1 VSRKVLVLNNDNAF
15 LDLMKLVLTDEG
27 YAVEVRKVWDDAYD
41 VVKRVR
47 PDLIILDVLL
57 DSGGKGFELIDLL
70 TLDPK
75 TREIPVILAST
86 NTVQLRE
93 RMEAFATMGIPVIGK
108 PFDLDVLLRV
118 VRRALTARTRERA
131 HELGLGGRVDGGD
144 VAPPL
149 EVETDGGT
157 DSQRR

>member
-1 VSRKVLVLNNDNAF
+1 MSQKILVLNNDSAF

-27 YAVEVRKVWDDAYD
+27 YAVDVRKVWDDAYE
-41 VVKRVR
+41 VVKRVH

-75 TREIPVILAST
+75 TRDIPVILAST
-86 NTVQLRE
+86 NTVLLRE
-93 RMEAFATMGIPVIGK
+93 RLEAFGTMGIPVLGK
-108 PFDLDVLLRV
+108 PFDLDVLLGV
-118 VRRALTARTRERA
+118 VRRAFVAGTRERA

-144 VAPPL
+144 VAAPPD
-149 EVETDGGT
+149 VGADGE
-157 DSQRR
+157 SKHR